1 MISLPTESPQS
12 KKLLPSTSMLAA
24 FDAAARTG
32 SFTAAAKELALT
44 QGAISRQVNALEL
57 QISVN
62 LFHRHKQNISLTE
75 AGKTYAKEV
84 NSALSH
90 IRSATLNLMTNP
102 EGGILN
108 IAILPMFGS
117 RWLMPRLA
125 DFLAKHPRITIN
137 TVCKL
142 SQFDFSHEDIH
153 CAIHFGKADWS
164 QANCTFLMAEESV
177 PVCSPKLFEQAQLAT
192 TDNVCASL
200 IHLPLL
206 HIATRPNAW
215 PRWFDEHK
223 ISSLTKEQTKKKT
236 LQDMHFEQFSIA
248 TNAAVAGL
256 GVALLPKFLVESE
269 LQRGE
274 LRVICNKAQ
283 RTDNGYY
290 LVTPND
296 KLNYAPM
303 IAFTRWLSDVI
314 NSEKPHLFTK

>member
-1 MISLPTESPQS
+1 MNSLPTESPLS

-32 SFTAAAKELALT
+32 SFTAAAKDLALT

-57 QISVN
+57 QLSVN
-62 LFHRHKQNISLTE
+62 LFHRNKQNISLTE
-75 AGKTYAKEV
+75 VGKIYAKEV

-90 IRSATLNLMTNP
+90 IRSATLNIMTNP
-102 EGGILN
+102 DTGILN
-108 IAILPMFGS
+108 ISILPMFGS

-125 DFLAKHPRITIN
+125 DFLAKHPQITIN
-137 TVCKL
+137 TVSKL

-177 PVCSPKLFEQAQLAT
+177 PVCSPKLFEQARLAKA
-192 TDNVCASL
+192 DNICASL
-200 IHLPLL
+200 INLPLL

-215 PRWFDEHK
+215 PLWFDDHK
-223 ISSLTKEQTKKKT
+223 VISKTKSKTKV

-256 GVALLPKFLVESE
+256 GVALLPRFLIESE

-274 LRVICNKAQ
+274 LQVICNKPQ
-283 RTDNGYY
+283 LTDNGYY
-290 LVTPND
+290 LVSPND

-303 IAFTRWLSDVI
+303 LAFTRWLTQVI
-314 NSEKPHLFTK
+314 TSEKSSLSIK

>member
-1 MISLPTESPQS
+1 MKSLPTESPQS

-44 QGAISRQVNALEL
+44 QGAISRQVNALEQQL
-57 QISVN
+57 SVN
-62 LFHRHKQNISLTE
+62 LFHRNKQNITLTE

-102 EGGILN
+102 DGGILN

-142 SQFDFSHEDIH
+142 SQFDFTHEDIH

-164 QANCTFLMAEESV
+164 QANCTFLLAEESV
-177 PVCSPKLFEQAQLAT
+177 PVCSPKLFKQAELAQA
-192 TDNVCASL
+192 DNVCASL
-200 IHLPLL
+200 INLPLL

-215 PRWFDEHK
+215 QQWFDEHK
-223 ISSLTKEQTKKKT
+223 VNSTTKAKTKSKAQ
-236 LQDMHFEQFSIA
+236 QDMHFEQFSIA

-256 GVALLPKFLVESE
+256 GIALLPRFLIESE

-274 LRVICNKAQ
+274 LQVICNKPQ
-283 RTDNGYY
+283 LTDNGYY

-303 IAFTRWLSDVI
+303 LAFTRWLTEVI
-314 NSEKPHLFTK
+314 TSEKSALPDK